1 MKSIFKQISQNWKS
15 LTNAQ
20 ILAWNALALSQTDK
34 RLLDTSAKLTDY
46 NSFENPNIVKPAP
59 FKEVKIN
66 KGTMK
71 VKLPAKSIVTLELQ

>member
-1 MKSIFKQISQNWKS
+1 MEILDKKISNAAK
-15 LTNAQ
+15 LTQLTAMHPEEGIVGAVGE
-20 ILAWNALALSQTDK
+20 IL
-34 RLLDTSAKLTDY
+34 TSAKLTDY

>member
-1 MKSIFKQISQNWKS
+1 MLLISEMKIICGNMREEEYMIDIKF
-15 LTNAQ
+15 L
-20 ILAWNALALSQTDK
+20 
-34 RLLDTSAKLTDY
+34 R
-46 NSFENPNIVKPAP
+46 ENPDIVKPAP

>member
-1 MKSIFKQISQNWKS
+1 MLKASGRKSRLIREYKS
-15 LTNAQ
+15 EKAVGK
-20 ILAWNALALSQTDK
+20 IL
-34 RLLDTSAKLTDY
+34 TSANLTDH

>member
-1 MKSIFKQISQNWKS
+1 MYA
-15 LTNAQ
+15 TTAQ
-20 ILAWNALALSQTDK
+20 EITVNPGNIKAKKAVGEIL
-34 RLLDTSAKLTDY
+34 TSANLTDH

>member
-1 MKSIFKQISQNWKS
+1 MNSTNPIIENISVRAAPAFLIQ
-15 LTNAQ
+15 
-20 ILAWNALALSQTDK
+20 LSET
-34 RLLDTSAKLTDY
+34 
-46 NSFENPNIVKPAP
+46 